1 MNFSI
6 GFDGSAIAAIAYGL
20 LALIGGVVGY
30 RQAGSQASLIS
41 GGISGALLILSG
53 ILQATGVPWA
63 KGLAAFITG
72 ALVVVFII
80 RLVKTRKPMP
90 ALLMIVAGLASLFVM
105 SFIVS

>member
-41 GGISGALLILSG
+41 GG
-53 ILQATGVPWA
+53 
-63 KGLAAFITG
+63 
-72 ALVVVFII
+72 
-80 RLVKTRKPMP
+80 
-90 ALLMIVAGLASLFVM
+90 
-105 SFIVS
+105 